1 MPVKIRKLLAS
12 DLLSFKQLRLEALQ
26 TNPESFGS
34 HYARELAFSEQ
45 DFAVRIAANDQKFVL
60 GAFDDAQLVAIAG
73 FYMVE
78 DIGNIWG
85 VFTTPEY
92 RGQRISK
99 QMMVKIIDQAKA
111 NPKVSKIQLGVTSKS
126 AAALGLYKAV
136 GFMTYNIEADAI
148 VHGEFSMCEILME
161 LIV

>member
-45 DFAVRIAANDQKFVL
+45 DFAMRIEANDQKFVL
-60 GAFDDAQLVAIAG
+60 GTFDDEQLVAIAG

-99 QMMVKIIDQAKA
+99 QIHLA
-111 NPKVSKIQLGVTSKS
+111 PKLDP
-126 AAALGLYKAV
+126 
-136 GFMTYNIEADAI
+136 FMHR
-148 VHGEFSMCEILME
+148 VL
-161 LIV
+161 V